1 VLRDYQIQISK
12 EAVAILK
19 AHGLVYLAMQVRTGK
34 TLTSLSTANQYGAKK
49 VLFLTKKKACESI
62 YGDFKKLQPSF
73 DLYVTNYEQ
82 LKNVGFEHF
91 DLIILDEAHSL
102 GQFPKPAA
110 KIELLKKICAGKPVI
125 YLSGTPTPE
134 SFSQLYHQFYV
145 SSFSPFAAYTN
156 FYKWAKDFVKVKVK
170 YIYNRQINDY
180 SSADKTKIDHFT
192 KHLFISYSQEQAGFT
207 QDVKEEVLTVKMQP
221 LTYTIADQLIKRR
234 VVIGKSGSEIV
245 ADTEVSLMQKLHQI
259 YSGSVITTNDNA
271 MAFDH
276 TKAQFI
282 AERFKGQK
290 IAVFYKFKAELE
302 MLRWAFK
309 ARITESPELFNKAT
323 DLVFVSQVQSGREGI
338 NLSTADA
345 LIMFN
350 IDYSAVS
357 YWQVR
362 ARMQVKE
369 RTAPALLY
377 WIFAEGGIEQEIY
390 KVVTQKKDYTL
401 SYFKR
406 DFNIS
411 STKKAA

>member
-19 AHGLVYLAMQVRTGK
+19 AHGMVYLAMQVRTGK

-145 SSFSPFAAYTN
+145 SSCSPFKEYAN

-234 VVIGKSGSEIV
+234 VVIGQSGSEIV
-245 ADTEVSLMQKLHQI
+245 ADTEVSMQQKLHQI
-259 YSGSVITTNDNA
+259 YSGSVITTEGKA
-271 MAFDH
+271 LAFDNS
-276 TKAQFI
+276 KASFI
-282 AERFKGQK
+282 KAHFAEKK
-290 IAVFYKFKAELE
+290 IAIFYKFKAELE
-302 MLRWAFK
+302 MLRATFGNQ
-309 ARITESPELFNKAT
+309 ITESPELFNKST
-323 DLVFVSQVQSGREGI
+323 DLVFASQIQSGREGI

-350 IDYSAVS
+350 IDFSAVS
-357 YWQVR
+357 YFQAR
-362 ARMQVKE
+362 ARLQTRD
-369 RTAPALLY
+369 RTKPCLLY
-377 WIFAEGGIEQEIY
+377 WLFADGGLEEKIY

-401 SYFKR
+401 SYFLKDFLPQQFKR
-406 DFNIS
+406 
-411 STKKAA
+411 AA